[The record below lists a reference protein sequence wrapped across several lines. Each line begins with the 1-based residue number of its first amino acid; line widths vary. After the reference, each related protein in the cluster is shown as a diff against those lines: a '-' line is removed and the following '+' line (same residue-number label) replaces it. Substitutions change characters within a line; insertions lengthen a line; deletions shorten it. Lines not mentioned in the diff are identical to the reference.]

1 MSSNED
7 EAAHHLTDLFPTRS
21 KVLLTGGGKQFIE
34 RIGVD
39 AARQVVLGVMMGENI
54 RKETEP
60 LTQRRIAQISGAMIA
75 LFARGYLEI
84 PDFADKVSSLA
95 VHQLTA
101 GKNRNKS
108 DLWIAQWIL
117 GLTSKSVQNVL
128 RSNQQGLAAYV
139 NDFEAAVAY
148 AASRCQAD
156 IGKIQMTLGFA
167 ANGQARQVEL
177 GWEDI
182 IRLTIAVG
190 SQTLTIR
197 GSEKSLYGKLF
208 EKLIL
213 GSFLTMLGFRRV
225 TSSANTDTSGVFWLS
240 DSSTDRESDA
250 TLLLQPGKLARFD
263 IGFIGVGNSEIS
275 KDKLSRYEREQE
287 ISGNRH
293 NSVTF
298 IVVDRLQ
305 ATSKTQQAAERIGA
319 EIVQMS
325 MQFWPRELAQRLGK
339 RLGVQHELQTMPD
352 SQIAGYLRTQLAT
365 IPIQDFLADVSLDR
379 LENAVEQDEPAGAE
393 P

>member
-1 MSSNED
+1 M
-7 EAAHHLTDLFPTRS
+7 
-21 KVLLTGGGKQFIE
+21 
-34 RIGVD
+34 
-39 AARQVVLGVMMGENI
+39 
-54 RKETEP
+54 
-60 LTQRRIAQISGAMIA
+60 
-75 LFARGYLEI
+75 
-84 PDFADKVSSLA
+84 
-95 VHQLTA
+95 
-101 GKNRNKS
+101 
-108 DLWIAQWIL
+108 
-117 GLTSKSVQNVL
+117 
-128 RSNQQGLAAYV
+128 AYV
-139 NDFEAAVAY
+139 SDFEAAVAY

-156 IGKIQMTLGFA
+156 IGKVQMTLGFA

-182 IRLTIAVG
+182 IRLTIAIG

-225 TSSANTDTSGVFWLS
+225 KPSTNTATSGVFWLS
-240 DSSTDRESDA
+240 DSSADRESDA

-275 KDKLSRYEREQE
+275 KDKLSRYERERE
-287 ISGNRH
+287 VAGSRH

-298 IVVDRLQ
+298 IVVDRLP

-319 EIVQMS
+319 EIIQMS

-339 RLGVQHELQTMPD
+339 RLGIQHELQTMPD
-352 SQIAGYLRTQLAT
+352 SQIASYLRAQLAT
-365 IPIQDFLADVSLDR
+365 IPMQDFLADVSLDR
-379 LENAVEQDEPAGAE
+379 LENATGTDEAAE
-393 P
+393 ANT